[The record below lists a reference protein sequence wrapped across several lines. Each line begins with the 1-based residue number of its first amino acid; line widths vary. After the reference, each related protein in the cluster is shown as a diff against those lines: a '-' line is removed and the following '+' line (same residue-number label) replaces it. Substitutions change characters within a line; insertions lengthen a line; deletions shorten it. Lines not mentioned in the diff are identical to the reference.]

1 MIAGPPDRVRIWA
14 GQLAANDFPP
24 VCALT
29 GRPAETW
36 RKFRFATPP
45 QWAYALLLLVCLGG
59 IGIILYAVVLASIS
73 QRATGHLPLTHGA
86 RRQVD
91 LAIWV
96 PPGLL
101 IAWVVLWV
109 VAIAVSPSSN
119 DQSGS
124 GLSAAFFFLGL
135 LLLIGGLVGRLVV
148 MRFLVPQAKVFEPQP
163 GQLDKIVELR
173 NLHPNFVHAVQQL
186 QAARLAQ
193 STGSN

>member
-1 MIAGPPDRVRIWA
+1 M
-14 GQLAANDFPP
+14 
-24 VCALT
+24 CALT

-45 QWAYALLLLVCLGG
+45 QWAYALLLLICLGG
-59 IGIILYAVVLASIS
+59 IGLILYAVVLTSIS
-73 QRATGHLPLTHGA
+73 QRASGHLPLTRAA

-91 LAIWV
+91 MAIWV
-96 PPGLL
+96 PAGLL

-109 VAIAVSPSSN
+109 VAVAVGAAGN

-124 GLSAAFFFLGL
+124 GLAAAFFFLGL
-135 LLLIGGLVGRLVV
+135 LALIAGLVGRLVV
-148 MRFLVPQAKVFEPQP
+148 MRFLVVQARVFEPQP
-163 GQLDKIVELR
+163 GQVDKIVELR

-193 STGSN
+193 SARSN